1 MSSILEESRKARGI
15 NGVFQGGKKKI
26 ISVILILAI
35 AGGAYYYYVNKKK
48 DNTVAEV
55 VKKDW
60 IVKKDNLKIAIQS
73 DGKVVAEDGVDL
85 SFSVPGDTL
94 EVEDVFVKEGQKV
107 KKGDKVASVKS
118 NDLEFSLR
126 SAYVSYQSAL
136 SGLELKQVGPTDDEI
151 AKAKISIEQAKVS
164 LDQSKISLD
173 QLKMTVAQKI
183 ETAQNSITTAQNSLN
198 LNQNVDNSLII
209 KNTYDDLVNTLKGTV
224 IKIGNVL
231 KDSDD
236 ILGVDNTYVNDDFE
250 NLLGVKDSNTLISA
264 KNSYYQVSNLKNDLE
279 PVVLV
284 LNSASNQASI
294 DSVVSKT
301 KTTLN
306 EMEKHLYSMQKM
318 LDATITSSSFT
329 QSELDSFKSTISSNR
344 STAVS
349 ELSSITNSMQSITT
363 SKNSFDSAENTLK
376 NYQMAYDKA
385 VADLDNTKKQAEKD
399 IASAEAGIKS
409 RETSLQQ
416 AQISYNELITPV
428 RDIDLA
434 SARSQVTSAAIS
446 VDKAKYAMEQAI
458 LISPIDGEVSLLNYK
473 KGDFIIKSDNK
484 PVASIINND
493 TLFVEVKIE
502 QADINKIKNGQK
514 AYATFEALDSLRL
527 EGEVAFVSL
536 TSATDNNGIVTYVVR
551 VVVNNNG
558 ETKIREGMTAQ
569 VDFVTAEKNDILI
582 VPVTAVRNVN
592 NKPSVELPDGTW
604 APVVTGFTDGIN
616 VEIISGLKAGDKLV
630 Y

>member
-1 MSSILEESRKARGI
+1 MSSILEASKKARGVSGFF
-15 NGVFQGGKKKI
+15 NLGSKKI
-26 ISVILILAI
+26 ISIILILA
-35 AGGAYYYYVNKKK
+35 ATGGGYFYYANKQKSK
-48 DNTVAEV
+48 AVAPV

-60 IVKKDNLKIAIQS
+60 VVKKDNLKIAIES
-73 DGKVVAEDGVDL
+73 DGKVVAESGVSL

-94 EVEDVFVKEGQKV
+94 EVEDVYVKEGQKV
-107 KKGDKVASVKS
+107 KKGDKIASVKS

-136 SGLELKQVGPTDDEI
+136 SNLELKQAGATDEAI
-151 AKAKISIEQAKVS
+151 AKAKISIDQARVS
-164 LDQSKISLD
+164 LEQSKISLD
-173 QLKMTVAQKI
+173 QLKMTSAQKI
-183 ETAQNSITTAQNSLN
+183 QTAQNAVTTAQNNLN

-209 KNTYDDLVNTLKGTV
+209 KNAYDDLVNSLKSSV
-224 IKIGNVL
+224 IKIGNIL

-236 ILGVDNTYVNDDFE
+236 ILGIDNQYVNDDFE
-250 NLLGVKDSNTLISA
+250 NLLGVKDSNTINSA
-264 KNSYYQVSNLKNDLE
+264 KNSYQIVRELKNDLE
-279 PVVLV
+279 PSVLA
-284 LNSASNQASI
+284 LNSMSEQATI

-301 KTTLN
+301 KTALN
-306 EMEKHLYSMQKM
+306 EMEKHLYYMQKM
-318 LDATITSSSFT
+318 LDATITDADFS
-329 QSELDSFKSTISSNR
+329 QNDLDAFKSSISSNR
-344 STAVS
+344 SSVVG
-349 ELSSITNSMQSITT
+349 ELSSITNSMQSITA
-363 SKNSFDSAENTLK
+363 SGNSFDAAENSLK
-376 NYQMAYDKA
+376 NYQMTYDKA
-385 VADLDNTKKQAEKD
+385 VSDLDNTNKQAEKD
-399 IASAEAGIKS
+399 IANAEAGIKS

-416 AQISYNELITPV
+416 AQISYDELVKPI

-434 SARSQVTSAAIS
+434 SARSQVTSAAIN
-446 VDKAKYAMEQAI
+446 VDKARYAMEQAI

-484 PVASIINND
+484 SVASIINND

-514 AYATFEALDSLRL
+514 AYATFEALDGLKL

-551 VVVNNNG
+551 VVVNNKG

-569 VDFVTAEKNDILI
+569 VDFVTAEKNDVLI
-582 VPVTAVRNVN
+582 APVTAVRNVN

-604 APVVTGFTDGIN
+604 APVVTGFTDGTN
-616 VEIISGLKAGDKLV
+616 VEIISGLKEGDKIT